1 MKSEE
6 EPVVHKYR
14 QVSDEEDT
22 AKVDNGDIE
31 KGEEEPKLMFILI
44 DS

>member
-14 QVSDEEDT
+14 QVSDEEDA
-22 AKVDNGDIE
+22 AKVDNDKE
-31 KGEEEPKLMFILI
+31 KGEEDPKLMFILI
-44 DS
+44 DR